1 MGLDTLSNSLKDA
14 MKKLAGKTV
23 IDRAA
28 VDELVRDLQ
37 RALLSADVNVKL
49 VMQLSQS
56 IKSRALDE
64 DLPPG
69 MNVREH
75 VLRIVYQELVKLV
88 GKEAEFSLRPQKILM
103 AGLQGSGKTTTTG
116 KLCRYFQRKGLKVGA
131 IGADNFRPGAY
142 AQLETLCKKINVPCY
157 GDPQEKDAVKIT
169 RDGLAALKDVE
180 VVIVDTA
187 GRHALEDDLIEE
199 ITQINDMLRPDHRWL
214 VIDAALGQ
222 AARDQAKRFH
232 EAIGIDG
239 VIVTKMDGTAKG
251 GGAMSAVSE
260 TESGIVFIGNGET
273 IEDLERF
280 DANGFISRLL
290 GMGDLKALVEKAE
303 EAIKP
308 EDVDVNAMLRGKF
321 TLNDM
326 YKQLEAVQKMG
337 PLKQVLSMLPLGGM
351 NVPSEVLDGTA
362 DRMKKFRIIMDSM
375 TPQELDEPSLINT
388 SRMTRVAKGSGATVD
403 EVRELIKYY
412 KMMQKTLKGFRGN
425 RMAMNKM
432 MKQMSKGGGD
442 LGGMGPMGPM

>member
-1 MGLDTLSNSLKDA
+1 MNNMGLDTLSNSLKDA

-37 RALLSADVNVKL
+37 RALLSSDVNVKL
-49 VMQLSQS
+49 VMELSKE
-56 IKSRALDE
+56 IKARALAE
-64 DLPPG
+64 NLPKG
-69 MNVREH
+69 INAREH

-88 GKEAEFSLRPQKILM
+88 GKEADFSLKPQKILM

-142 AQLETLCKKINVPCY
+142 AQLETLCKKINVPSY
-157 GDPQEKDAVKIT
+157 GNPAEKDAVKIVK
-169 RDGLAALKDVE
+169 DGLAALKEMDVI
-180 VVIVDTA
+180 IVDTA
-187 GRHALEDDLIEE
+187 GRHALEDDLIDE
-199 ITQINDMLRPDHRWL
+199 IMQVNDYLKPDHRWL

-232 EAIGIDG
+232 AAIGIDG

-251 GGAMSAVSE
+251 GGAMSAVAE

-273 IEDLERF
+273 INDLERF

-303 EAIKP
+303 ESIGT

-326 YKQLEAVQKMG
+326 YKQLEAVQRMG
-337 PLKQVLSMLPLGGM
+337 PLKQVLSMLPMGGM
-351 NVPSEVLDGTA
+351 KVPSEALDGTA
-362 DRMKKFRIIMDSM
+362 DKMKKFRIIMDSM
-375 TPQELDEPSLINT
+375 TPQELDEPSIINS
-388 SRMTRVAKGSGATVD
+388 SRMMRVAEGSGSTVD
-403 EVRELIKYY
+403 EVRDLIKYY
-412 KMMQKTLKGFRGN
+412 KMMQKTLKGFKGN
-425 RMAMNKM
+425 RMAMGKM
-432 MKQMSKGGGD
+432 MKQMQK
-442 LGGMGPMGPM
+442 GGMGPMGPM